1 MIRNVGF
8 AGLLLLN
15 ASLVRGR
22 PVGDIQS

>member
-8 AGLLLLN
+8 VGLLLLN

-22 PVGDIQS
+22 PADDIQS

>member
-22 PVGDIQS
+22 PVGGFHN

>member
-22 PVGDIQS
+22 PVGDILN